1 MTMKELGLD
10 LAEVQS
16 SSVKLS
22 QTHVLVTIGADKA
35 AHPPGETGKPPSP
48 EYGQI
53 LQCRGAWV
61 ILSRQTARP
70 RRTLLGGA
78 IQREPTELSI

>member
-1 MTMKELGLD
+1 MARRARNERMTMKELGLD

-35 AHPPGETGKPPSP
+35 AE
-48 EYGQI
+48 
-53 LQCRGAWV
+53 
-61 ILSRQTARP
+61 
-70 RRTLLGGA
+70 
-78 IQREPTELSI
+78 